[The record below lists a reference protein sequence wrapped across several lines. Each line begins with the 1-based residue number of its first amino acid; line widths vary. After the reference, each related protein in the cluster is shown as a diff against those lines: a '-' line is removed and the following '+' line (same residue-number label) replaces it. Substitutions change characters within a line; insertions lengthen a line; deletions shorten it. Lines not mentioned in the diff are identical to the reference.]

1 MHTHIVDFIRI
12 ERKMKSTSARKA
24 LTIILLVALLFVLIV
39 FCVVYIW
46 SIKSSDTQKT
56 VPKEKYKDT
65 TNTDITTEH
74 IHLHNDHTEA
84 PVTKSTTEQLT
95 TTTATTTMTT
105 TTESGPGYKIMLSG
119 RRQASS
125 GKVLIEHEG
134 ETSFVCSDDFDNADA
149 KVVCRELGY
158 KNGRSYNLMESFPYN
173 RYTENEPILSH
184 LNCVGNEAKI
194 KDCDGFR
201 LGNVTSCTWFAAVL
215 CYTDKPYE
223 LRLVNGIMP
232 DSGMVEMKV
241 GGEWGTLCA
250 IRNFDDDVADIL
262 CRSMN
267 FTGGLALDR
276 GMLGEV
282 RTSKVWLPYISCS
295 EGAEIK
301 QSIFECSIILNTENI
316 LVDRIDH
323 RNNRYINEYM
333 ACLSKPNSYVPAVH
347 CLI

>member
-1 MHTHIVDFIRI
+1 MD
-12 ERKMKSTSARKA
+12 STSVRKV

-46 SIKSSDTQKT
+46 SIKSPDSRET
-56 VPKEKYKDT
+56 VPNEKYKDT

-74 IHLHNDHTEA
+74 IHLHHDPTKA
-84 PVTKSTTEQLT
+84 PVTQSTTEQL
-95 TTTATTTMTT
+95 TT
-105 TTESGPGYKIMLSG
+105 TTESGPGYKIKLSG
-119 RRQASS
+119 NRQASS

-134 ETSFVCSDDFDNADA
+134 ETGFVCSDDFDNADA

-158 KNGRSYNLMESFPYN
+158 KKGLSYNLMESFPYS
-173 RYTENEPILSH
+173 RYTENEPMLSH
-184 LNCVGNEAKI
+184 LNCIGNEAKI

-201 LGNVTSCTWFAAVL
+201 IGNVTSCSWFAAVL
-215 CYTDKPYE
+215 CYNDKPYE

-301 QSIFECSIILNTENI
+301 QSIFECSLILNTENI

-323 RNNRYINEYM
+323 RNNRYNNEYR
-333 ACLSKPNSYVPAVH
+333 ACLSKPNSYASTVH